1 MGLLSEKPEKPLE
14 NQKMACMLDTWP
26 QGLTPKTLKL
36 TGNISPTALA
46 VCHADNQSEAR
57 ADP

>member
-14 NQKMACMLDTWP
+14 NQKMTWMLDSWP
-26 QGLTPKTLKL
+26 QGLTPETLKL

-46 VCHADNQSEAR
+46 ECAM
-57 ADP
+57 

>member
-1 MGLLSEKPEKPLE
+1 MGRLAEKPEKPLE

-26 QGLTPKTLKL
+26 QGLIPKTLKL

-46 VCHADNQSEAR
+46 MSVPCR
-57 ADP
+57 